1 MSGHSKWSSIKHK
14 KGKEDAKRGKIFSKL
29 IKEITIAARLGGGDP
44 TGNPRLKVAIST
56 AKANNM
62 PAENIERAIKK
73 GTGELEGESYEEM
86 VYEGY
91 GPGGTAVMVDI
102 MTDNKKRTVSELRY
116 IFTKNNG
123 NLSESGSVSWIF
135 EKKGII
141 VCDKNSVDEDI
152 LVEIAL
158 EAGAE
163 DIKEQ
168 EKEFEIISSVEDFET
183 VKEGIITNN
192 IPYTFAEITM
202 ISKTAVQLE
211 GKEAQQ
217 MLKLLEMLE
226 DSNDVQKVYANFD
239 ISDEIMEQMI

>member
-14 KGKEDAKRGKIFSKL
+14 KGKEDAKRGKIFSEL